1 MNEEAD
7 RVKTLPPALRLQK
20 RYVIFEAISEHPIE
34 YKDLSESVWM
44 SLLDFSG
51 ELGASDARIWMIM
64 NLYDDKAQKGVI
76 QCSIK
81 SVETLRAS
89 LALIQIVSENKCI
102 VKVLGVTGTLKSA
115 RDKYMGG

>member
-1 MNEEAD
+1 MAED
-7 RVKTLPPALRLQK
+7 RVKTLPPTLRSQK
-20 RYVIFEAISEHPIE
+20 RYIVFEAISEHPIE
-34 YKDLSESVWM
+34 YKDLSEAVWM

-51 ELGASDARIWMIM
+51 EIGSSEARMWMIT

-76 QCSIK
+76 QCGSK
-81 SVETLRAS
+81 SVEVVRAA

-115 RDKYMGG
+115 RDQYLGA